1 MLVLT
6 LGPKH
11 PEKIMFFAVWCRE
24 EYGAGG
30 HLSTETLWELIW
42 NALKSLVDQVRNRK
56 EAHLADVGDR
66 VRRRGEM
73 KG

>member
-11 PEKIMFFAVWCRE
+11 PEKVMFFAVWCRE
-24 EYGAGG
+24 KYGRG
-30 HLSTETLWELIW
+30 HSSTEALWESIW
-42 NALKSLVDQVRNRK
+42 NALISLVDQVRNRK
-56 EAHLADVGDR
+56 EAHLAYVGDR
-66 VRRRGEM
+66 VRRGEM